1 MYAGRTAVLG
11 ALVALTSGVAA
22 AAGSAQVGYLPPAG
36 SWERRA
42 PEQVGMDPAAL
53 RAAVEFALASESRAP
68 RDLEE
73 AHHRSFGREP
83 FGEGIGPFAPRGNP
97 TGLIVRRGYLVASW
111 GDPERE
117 EMTFSVAKSF
127 LSSVLGVAYDRGL
140 IGPLDRP
147 VAQSVGPTLVLGD
160 RLGTGR
166 YGAERMGDSRLL
178 HLFDGPH
185 NSRVTWDHLLRQ
197 TSDWEGTL
205 WGKPDWAD
213 RPDPDPSRW
222 TGRPRNEPG
231 SVYEYNDTRVN
242 VLALATLNVWRRPL
256 PEVLREEIMDPI
268 GASRAWRWYGY
279 ENSWVLIDGLAMQSV
294 SGGGHWGGGL
304 FIDAYDLARF
314 GLLTLRDGRW
324 SDRQLLSGE
333 WLRMARTPTPAQP
346 DYGFMNFMLNPGRE
360 RFPSAPETA
369 YAHLGNGTNMV
380 YVDPVN
386 DLVVVARWI
395 DNAALDGLIGRV
407 VGAVRTPR

>member
-1 MYAGRTAVLG
+1 MIPKRSVFTATAVTVLAG
-11 ALVALTSGVAA
+11 AVALPCAA
-22 AAGSAQVGYLPPAG
+22 QAGYVPPPG

-42 PEQVGMDPAAL
+42 PEQVGMDPAAV
-53 RAAVEFALASESRAP
+53 RAAVGFAVASESRAP

-73 AHHRSFGREP
+73 AHQRSFGREP
-83 FGEGIGPFAPRGNP
+83 FGEGIGPFAPRGAP
-97 TGLIVRRGYLVASW
+97 TGLIIRSGYLVASW

-117 EMTFSVAKSF
+117 EMTFSVAKSI
-127 LSSVLGVAYDRGL
+127 LSSVVGVAYDRGL
-140 IGPLDRP
+140 IGPLDRS
-147 VAQSVGPTLVLGD
+147 VAQTMGPTLALGD

-166 YGAERMGDSRLL
+166 YGAERTGDSRLL
-178 HLFDGPH
+178 HPFDGPH
-185 NSRVTWDHLLRQ
+185 NSRITWDHLLRQ
-197 TSDWEGTL
+197 TSDWEGAL

-213 RPDPDPSRW
+213 RPDPDPARW
-222 TGRPRNEPG
+222 TTRPRNEPG

-242 VLALATLNVWRRPL
+242 VLALAALNVWRRPL

-304 FIDAYDLARF
+304 FVDAYDLARF

-324 SDRQLLSGE
+324 GDRQLLSRE

-346 DYGFMNFMLNPGRE
+346 DYGFMNFMLNPGRK
-360 RFPSAPETA
+360 RFPSAPESA

-407 VGAVRTPR
+407 VGAVRPAR